1 MYEKVVRAMNMQQ
14 VALDVLSY
22 HVSSSQEE
30 CDRLVEEQIME
41 PYELGILSFGFD
53 ENSLDDIGT
62 LKACVSMISD
72 LGLIEKFSIPYD
84 VRFCFC
90 NFFLTDKDFFSYD

>member
-30 CDRLVEEQIME
+30 VD
-41 PYELGILSFGFD
+41 
-53 ENSLDDIGT
+53 
-62 LKACVSMISD
+62 K
-72 LGLIEKFSIPYD
+72 LIVLIFIDYIYL
-84 VRFCFC
+84 F
-90 NFFLTDKDFFSYD
+90 